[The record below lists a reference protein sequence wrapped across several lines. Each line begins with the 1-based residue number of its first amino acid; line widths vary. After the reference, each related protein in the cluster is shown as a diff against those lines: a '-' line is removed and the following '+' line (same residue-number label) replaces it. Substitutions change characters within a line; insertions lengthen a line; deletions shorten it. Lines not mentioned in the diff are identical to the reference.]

1 MLLSLP
7 AEILN
12 DIAQYLTVK
21 DLLSC
26 SLTCSRLRAVFNDN
40 IIWRK
45 FLRKNIINY
54 IESKKRK
61 NSVDY
66 NISALTCDLDPICD
80 ERIHYIQQ
88 NQLLNNW
95 KNGKFVEH
103 EAFSQDGLYYMSLK
117 SGTPIIYEDIYL
129 FLYDFYE
136 HTIMVW
142 NIRNS
147 PFTCTSIKLLY
158 QNYFY
163 EGLQFEIVGNKLVVY
178 EVGKFVQIYDINLP
192 NKHLPLSS
200 LILVD
205 QNEPLEKIPD
215 FHSPDELYAV
225 CYHKIIENKLYSH
238 KLGKPI
244 LHIWNIETGRKVEA
258 LKPPKDGINFNVMSA
273 SKNGNDLVLCL
284 EINDHQRKLNALG
297 RIYEVLTYSFS
308 KNLFKTVWTNT
319 KSTSCTYIPF
329 HAIQHEDLIIV
340 FCRLH
345 NLFTDDT
352 SLPKTVLVLYDYKW
366 AMVIGEKSF
375 PELVCHRQ
383 TKVFDNQLILATAF
397 CIYKLDLCTQE
408 VVYSFKFEHESIELL
423 NVFDGKFVITT
434 PKPLVSVSRTKR
446 KEVWDIQNRR
456 RCMLLTYVFTSA
468 YSKDSVFVNKSF
480 TKIVVVGK
488 GTLGVLNLW

>member
-7 AEILN
+7 AEIL
-12 DIAQYLTVK
+12 DEIAQYLSVK

-26 SLTCSRLRAVFNDN
+26 SLACSRLRAVFNDN
-40 IIWRK
+40 TIWRK
-45 FLRKNIINY
+45 FCKNNIIKY

-61 NSVDY
+61 NNVDY
-66 NISALTCDLDPICD
+66 NISALICDLDPICD

-95 KNGKFVEH
+95 KYGKFVEN
-103 EAFSQDGLYYMSLK
+103 EAYSPYGLYYMSLK

-129 FLYDFYE
+129 FLYDFFE

-142 NIRNS
+142 NIRNE
-147 PFTCTSIKLLY
+147 PFPQAKIKILY
-158 QNYFY
+158 HNYFY
-163 EGLQFEIVGNKLVVY
+163 ERLQFEIVGKKLVVY
-178 EVGKFVQIYDINLP
+178 EVGKFIQIYDINLP
-192 NKHLPLSS
+192 NKHLPISA

-205 QNEPLEKIPD
+205 QNEPLEKIPE

-225 CYHKIIENKLYSH
+225 CYHKVIGNQVYSH
-238 KLGKPI
+238 KIGKPI
-244 LHIWNIETGRKVEA
+244 LHIWNIDTGRKVET
-258 LKPPKDGINFNVMSA
+258 LMPPKHGINFDVMSA
-273 SKNGNDLVLCL
+273 CNDGNDLVLCL
-284 EINDHQRKLNALG
+284 EINDHQRKLNAFG
-297 RIYEVLTYSFS
+297 RVYEVLTYSFS
-308 KNLFKTVWTNT
+308 RNFFRTIWTNT
-319 KSTSCTYIPF
+319 KSTSCAYIPF
-329 HAIQHEDLIIV
+329 HAIYHEDLIIV

-366 AMVIGEKSF
+366 AMIIGEKTF

-383 TKVFDNQLILATAF
+383 TKVYDNQLLLATSF
-397 CIYKLDLCTQE
+397 CLYKLDLRTQE
-408 VVYSFKFEHESIELL
+408 VTYSFKFDYENIELL

-434 PKPLVSVSRTKR
+434 PKSLVSVSRTKR

-456 RCMLLTYVFTSA
+456 RCMLLTYVFSSA
-468 YSKDSVFVNKSF
+468 YSKDSIFVNKSF

-488 GTLGVLNLW
+488 GTLAVLNLW